1 MSKVVNFQQLRA
13 QIGGRRDSTADCEV
27 RKRNETSSSTKT
39 TSAASTFTGPTSNE
53 GMKDSATE
61 LPHPTLPTSPPPTT
75 ALVIELSV
83 PQHAPAATAAPASV
97 LVPTEVINLEG
108 SLEGVVGSSG
118 TESKTFCWLGAQSH
132 AYSCLR
138 LWFHRP
144 RQASIRWSYLSSC
157 GSELQARPCQCNQTG
172 SLFSLACR
180 WKGEGLRRSL
190 SLWFRHDVGDQC
202 PRMPG
207 FHGCVV
213 GQMLGYGAT
222 LSSGC
227 WETGWLAKQDHQVG
241 GANPG
246 FASRERR
253 LVLSDT
259 THTWCLASIFLVWSS
274 YRIDVHHTHL
284 YYMLKQ

>member
-1 MSKVVNFQQLRA
+1 VIATIKQLSRPLETRVILNLPLLEDPHTRFLDIMSKVVNFQQLRA

-118 TESKTFCWLGAQSH
+118 TESKTFC
-132 AYSCLR
+132 
-138 LWFHRP
+138 
-144 RQASIRWSYLSSC
+144 
-157 GSELQARPCQCNQTG
+157 
-172 SLFSLACR
+172 
-180 WKGEGLRRSL
+180 
-190 SLWFRHDVGDQC
+190 
-202 PRMPG
+202 
-207 FHGCVV
+207 
-213 GQMLGYGAT
+213 
-222 LSSGC
+222 
-227 WETGWLAKQDHQVG
+227 
-241 GANPG
+241 
-246 FASRERR
+246 
-253 LVLSDT
+253 
-259 THTWCLASIFLVWSS
+259 
-274 YRIDVHHTHL
+274 
-284 YYMLKQ
+284 